1 MRIIEVMGMNTRVF
15 SPSMRISPGRFPNQ
29 ANSPGANLTRAPT
42 TRMAG
47 TDDHQD
53 VAESHLILE
62 GIPAD
67 TLRSEDIG
75 VRDE

>member
-15 SPSMRISPGRFPNQ
+15 SPFDANIPRQISEPGEH
-29 ANSPGANLTRAPT
+29 PGGESHQGADHQDG
-42 TRMAG
+42 G

-75 VRDE
+75 ARDE